1 MKIRIL
7 AVALLA
13 APALALAQAEPKDGA
28 QPTAKPAA
36 KPAAK
41 AGAVATVNGVAV
53 PRSRM
58 DFMMQQQAARGTAD
72 NDQTRAMVRDELVN
86 REIVAQEA

>member
-1 MKIRIL
+1 MKIRML

-28 QPTAKPAA
+28 KPAA

-41 AGAVATVNGVAV
+41 A
-53 PRSRM
+53 PP
-58 DFMMQQQAARGTAD
+58 
-72 NDQTRAMVRDELVN
+72 
-86 REIVAQEA
+86 